1 MKQIS
6 QPIKS
11 LAFSSLIF
19 LLLIGYLTVQLPVFS
34 AKPSLLSFGITF
46 DFLVTIPFLYYLIIR
61 KTTISNQSVSVLVT
75 INLILLSL
83 ILPKQNQLY
92 IHYFTNWIAPVF
104 EVIILFFILKKV
116 KRSLQKVKNTNS
128 DVSDFFSVLK
138 AVSQDVLPKRLAIF
152 FTTEIAAFYYGFIN
166 WKTKKL
172 SENEFSYHKK
182 NTIITT
188 LIAFIF
194 VAIIEIS
201 TIHHILIKK
210 NAFIAWL
217 LFVLSI
223 YTILQLIGFMR
234 AMPKRPIVIT
244 DKGILLRYSILAEA
258 FIPFNNIKDISINT
272 KEISDKDSFQYLSP
286 FGKMEG
292 NNVQIMLI
300 NSVVV
305 TGFYGK
311 KSEVTNLVLF
321 VDKKEDFVVNVQKQI
336 KHICNDL

>member
-1 MKQIS
+1 MKLIS
-6 QPIKS
+6 LPIKI
-11 LAFSSLIF
+11 LAFGSLI
-19 LLLIGYLTVQLPVFS
+19 LLMLIGYLIVQLPLFP
-34 AKPSLLSFGITF
+34 AKPNLLSFGITF

-61 KTTISNQSVSVLVT
+61 KTTISNQTVSVLVT

-83 ILPKQNQLY
+83 ILPEQNQLY
-92 IHYFTNWIAPVF
+92 LHYFTNWIAPVF

-128 DVSDFFSVLK
+128 GISDFFSILK

-152 FTTEIAAFYYGFIN
+152 LTTEIAAFYYGFIN
-166 WKTKKL
+166 WKSKKL
-172 SENEFSYHKK
+172 TENEFSYHKK
-182 NTIITT
+182 RTIIST

-194 VAIIEIS
+194 VAIIEMS

-223 YTILQLIGFMR
+223 YTILQLFGFMR

-258 FIPFNNIKDISINT
+258 FISFNNIKNIAINS
-272 KEISDKDSFQYLSP
+272 KEISNNDLFQYFSP
-286 FGKMEG
+286 FRKMEG
-292 NNVQIMLI
+292 NNVLI
-300 NSVVV
+300 ELHNSILV

-311 KSEVTNLVLF
+311 KKQATNLALF
-321 VDKKEDFVVNVQKQI
+321 VDDKEDFVLKVQKQI
-336 KHICNDL
+336 KDYL